1 MEEQKQTFDPN
12 KKYQWNKEDKF
23 ELDGLQFSV
32 MLIAHRAIFGS
43 EESIKILLLKESADN
58 LEKIL
63 ANSVNSGIVKELED
77 PSKNH

>member
-1 MEEQKQTFDPN
+1 
-12 KKYQWNKEDKF
+12 
-23 ELDGLQFSV
+23 
-32 MLIAHRAIFGS
+32 MLNAHRAILGS

-77 PSKNH
+77 PSKKPLTLEKEIPIS

>member
-32 MLIAHRAIFGS
+32 MLNAHRAILGS
-43 EESIKILLLKESADN
+43 EESIKIL
-58 LEKIL
+58 
-63 ANSVNSGIVKELED
+63 
-77 PSKNH
+77 H